1 MRGERLIKANRIAR
15 RTFKYYNG
23 FNPRNRKQP
32 TYFYKMTEGEINRY
46 LGIYRKTRVTCSRVC
61 CGNPR
66 RHFGFLTKQEVKQ
79 IQAAEQDIRE
89 ELGVNPPKKIKFVD
103 DW

>member
-15 RTFKYYNG
+15 RTFKHYNG

-32 TYFYKMTEGEINRY
+32 TYLYKLTDGEINRY
-46 LGIYRKTRVTCSRVC
+46 LGIYRKTKVPCSC
-61 CGNPR
+61 TACGNPR
-66 RHFGFLTKQEVKQ
+66 RHVGFLTKQEVKQ
-79 IQAAEQDIRE
+79 IQAAEEDLRE
-89 ELGVNPPKKIKFVD
+89 IKNPEKKTKFVD